1 MSLKTRIEDMTID
14 CSPVASQKLCYFNFN
29 KFKSES
35 IAYEDVNLSS
45 VVGTCHPKY
54 GNKTWFDLK
63 PVPGSLGGDFIND
76 ISVAKQLMRGAIEN
90 VRQLETNPDYYL
102 SSARKEEWSFYKVGN
117 SYYIKE
123 GNNRTVVARFF
134 FLLNDL
140 DPVIK
145 NVKVHSVELNALN
158 SMLLYIKT

>member
-1 MSLKTRIEDMTID
+1 MLLKTRIEDMTID
-14 CSPVASQKLCYFNFN
+14 CSPAASQKLCYFNF
-29 KFKSES
+29 KIFSSES
-35 IAYEDVNLSS
+35 ISYEDVNLSS

-63 PVPGSLGGDFIND
+63 PVPGSLRGDFINN
-76 ISVAKQLMRGAIEN
+76 ISVSKQLMRGAIEN
-90 VRQLETNPDYYL
+90 VRQLEKNPDYYL
-102 SSARKEEWSFYKVGN
+102 SSVQKEEWSFYKVGN
-117 SYYIKE
+117 NYYIKE

-145 NVKVHSVELNALN
+145 NVRVHSVKLKILDRI
-158 SMLLYIKT
+158 LLFIKT